1 MPEVSCMNEVVEG
14 FIQAVQ
20 LIASLDEE
28 VIEITIRSLLISLSA
43 TLIGS
48 LIAIPIGGFIHF
60 REFGGKRGLVTIIQT
75 LYALPTV
82 LAGLLVFLLL
92 SRSGPFGF
100 LGLMFTPVGMIIG
113 QIVLIIPLMI
123 GMTLIALSGV
133 SRTKQDTVISLG
145 ATETQTVIT
154 IVKEARFAILGGV
167 ILGFG
172 RAISEV
178 GAAMMIGGNIR
189 GYTRVLT
196 TAIALETSMGNLSL
210 SIALGIILLAIA
222 MMVTGILFL
231 VQER

>member
-1 MPEVSCMNEVVEG
+1 MSEVVEG

-20 LIASLDEE
+20 LIVSLDP
-28 VIEITIRSLLISLSA
+28 EIIDITARSLMVSLLA

-60 REFGGKRGLVTIIQT
+60 REFGGKRGVVTIIQA

-82 LAGLLVFLLL
+82 LAGLLVYLLL

-100 LGLMFTPVGMIIG
+100 FGLLFTPTAMIIG

-133 SRTKQDTVISLG
+133 SQTKQDTVISLG

-178 GAAMMIGGNIR
+178 GAAMILGGNIR
-189 GYTRVLT
+189 WYTRVLT
-196 TAIALETSMGNLSL
+196 TTIALETSMGNLSM

-222 MMVTGILFL
+222 LVVTGILFL

>member
-1 MPEVSCMNEVVEG
+1 MNEIAEG
-14 FIQAVQ
+14 IVQAIQ
-20 LIASLDEE
+20 LIVSLDEE
-28 VIEITIRSLLISLSA
+28 VIEITARSLLISLSA
-43 TLIGS
+43 TLIAS

-60 REFGGKRGLVTIIQT
+60 KEFGGKRGLITIIQT

-82 LAGLLVFLLL
+82 LAGLLVFLFL

-100 LGLMFTPVGMIIG
+100 FGLMFTPTGMVIG
-113 QIVLIIPLMI
+113 QTVLIIPLMV

-145 ATETQTVIT
+145 ATGFQTVT
-154 IVKEARFAILGGV
+154 TLVKEARFAILGGI

-178 GAAMMIGGNIR
+178 GAAMIIGGNIR

-222 MMVTGILFL
+222 MVVTGFLFL

>member
-1 MPEVSCMNEVVEG
+1 MNEVVEG

-100 LGLMFTPVGMIIG
+100 LGLMFTPIGMIIG

>member
-1 MPEVSCMNEVVEG
+1 MANEIIDGIRQAIDLIVTLNPEVM
-14 FIQAVQ
+14 
-20 LIASLDEE
+20 D
-28 VIEITIRSLLISLSA
+28 ITARSLYVSLSA
-43 TLIGS
+43 TFVAS
-48 LIAIPIGGFIHF
+48 LVAIPIGGFIHF
-60 REFGGKRGLVTIIQT
+60 KEFGGKRGVVTIIQT

-92 SRSGPFGF
+92 SRAGPLGF
-100 LGLMFTPVGMIIG
+100 LGLLFTATGMIIG
-113 QIVLIIPLMI
+113 QIVLIVPLMT

-133 SRTKQDTVISLG
+133 SQTKQDTVISLG
-145 ATETQTVIT
+145 ASSLQTVVT

-172 RAISEV
+172 RAIAEV

-196 TAIALETSMGNLSL
+196 TAIALETSIGDLPL
-210 SIALGIILLAIA
+210 SIALGIILLLIA
-222 MMVTGILFL
+222 LIVTGILFL

>member
-1 MPEVSCMNEVVEG
+1 VNEVAQG
-14 FIQAVQ
+14 LLQAIE
-20 LIASLDEE
+20 LIVTLNHE
-28 VIEITIRSLLISLSA
+28 VFEITARSLSISLIA

-60 REFGGKRGLVTIIQT
+60 REFGGKRGLITIIQT

-100 LGLMFTPVGMIIG
+100 MHLLFTPIGMMIG

-133 SRTKQDTVISLG
+133 SRTKQDTVLSLG
-145 ATETQTVIT
+145 ATETQTIIT

-196 TAIALETSMGNLSL
+196 TAIALETSQGNLSL

-222 MMVTGILFL
+222 MMVTGVLFL

>member
-1 MPEVSCMNEVVEG
+1 VNEVAQG
-14 FIQAVQ
+14 LLQAIE
-20 LIASLDEE
+20 LIVTLNHE
-28 VIEITIRSLLISLSA
+28 VFEITARSLYISLIA

-60 REFGGKRGLVTIIQT
+60 REFGGKRGLITIIQT

-100 LGLMFTPVGMIIG
+100 MHLLFTPIGMMIG

-133 SRTKQDTVISLG
+133 SRTKQDTVLSLG
-145 ATETQTVIT
+145 ATETQTIIT

-196 TAIALETSMGNLSL
+196 TAIALETSQGNLSL

-222 MMVTGILFL
+222 MMVTGVLFL

>member
-1 MPEVSCMNEVVEG
+1 MNEVAQG
-14 FIQAVQ
+14 LLQAIE
-20 LIASLDEE
+20 LIVTLNHE
-28 VIEITIRSLLISLSA
+28 VFEITARSLYISLIA

-60 REFGGKRGLVTIIQT
+60 REFGGKRGLITIIQT

-100 LGLMFTPVGMIIG
+100 MHLLFTPIGMMIG

-133 SRTKQDTVISLG
+133 SRTKQDTVLSLG
-145 ATETQTVIT
+145 ATETQTIIT

-196 TAIALETSMGNLSL
+196 TAIALETSQGNLSL

-222 MMVTGILFL
+222 MMVTGVLFL

>member
-1 MPEVSCMNEVVEG
+1 MNEIMDG
-14 FIQAVQ
+14 FDEAVH
-20 LIASLDEE
+20 LIVALDAE
-28 VIEITIRSLLISLSA
+28 VIGITARSLIISLSA
-43 TLIGS
+43 TLIAS
-48 LIAIPIGGFIHF
+48 AIAIPIGGFIHF
-60 REFGGKRGLVTIIQT
+60 REFGGKSGVVTIIQS

-100 LGLMFTPVGMIIG
+100 LGLLFTPTGMVIAQVI
-113 QIVLIIPLMI
+113 LIIPLMI

-133 SRTKQDTVISLG
+133 SRMKQDTVLALG
-145 ATETQTVIT
+145 ATEGQTILT
-154 IVKEARFAILGGV
+154 IIQEARFAILGGV

-196 TAIALETSMGNLSL
+196 TAIALETSMGNISL
-210 SIALGIILLAIA
+210 SIALGIILLLIA
-222 MMVTGILFL
+222 GVVTGAIYLI
-231 VQER
+231 QER

>member
-1 MPEVSCMNEVVEG
+1 MNAVIEG

-20 LIASLDEE
+20 LIVTLDPE
-28 VIEITIRSLLISLSA
+28 VLDITARSLMISLIA

-60 REFGGKRGLVTIIQT
+60 REFGGKRGLVTIIQA

-82 LAGLLVFLLL
+82 LAGLLVYLLL
-92 SRSGPFGF
+92 SRSGPFGYF
-100 LGLMFTPVGMIIG
+100 GLLFTPTAIIIG

-178 GAAMMIGGNIR
+178 GAAMMLGGNIR
-189 GYTRVLT
+189 YYTRVLT
-196 TAIALETSMGNLSL
+196 TSIALETSMGNLSF

-222 MMVTGILFL
+222 LVVTGILFL

>member
-1 MPEVSCMNEVVEG
+1 MSEVVEG

-20 LIASLDEE
+20 LIVSLDP
-28 VIEITIRSLLISLSA
+28 EIIDITARSLMVSLMA

-60 REFGGKRGLVTIIQT
+60 REFGGKRGVVTIIQA

-82 LAGLLVFLLL
+82 LAGLLVYLLL
-92 SRSGPFGF
+92 SRSGPFGYF
-100 LGLMFTPVGMIIG
+100 GLLFTPTAMIIG

-133 SRTKQDTVISLG
+133 SQTKQDTVISLG

-154 IVKEARFAILGGV
+154 IVKEARFAILGGI

-178 GAAMMIGGNIR
+178 GAAMILGGNIR
-189 GYTRVLT
+189 WYTRVLT
-196 TAIALETSMGNLSL
+196 TTIALETSMGNLSM

-222 MMVTGILFL
+222 LVVTGILFL

>member
-1 MPEVSCMNEVVEG
+1 MNEIVEG
-14 FIQAVQ
+14 FIQAFQ
-20 LIASLDEE
+20 LIAALDEE
-28 VIEITIRSLLISLSA
+28 VLEITVRSLLISLSA

-48 LIAIPIGGFIHF
+48 AIAIPVGGLIHF

-100 LGLMFTPVGMIIG
+100 FRLMFTPTGMIIG

-145 ATETQTVIT
+145 ASELQTIIV

>member
-1 MPEVSCMNEVVEG
+1 MNEIAEG
-14 FIQAVQ
+14 ITQAVQ
-20 LIASLDEE
+20 LIISLDEE
-28 VIEITIRSLLISLSA
+28 VLAITARSLLISLSA
-43 TLIGS
+43 TLVAS
-48 LIAIPIGGFIHF
+48 LIAIPVGGFIHF
-60 REFGGKRGLVTIIQT
+60 REFGGKRGLITIIQT

-100 LGLMFTPVGMIIG
+100 LGLMFTPTGMIIA
-113 QIVLIIPLMI
+113 QIVLIVPLMI

-133 SRTKQDTVISLG
+133 SRIKQDTILSLG
-145 ATETQTVIT
+145 GTEMQTVIT
-154 IVKEARFAILGGV
+154 IIREARFAILGGV

-222 MMVTGILFL
+222 MLVTGGLFL
-231 VQER
+231 IQER

>member
-1 MPEVSCMNEVVEG
+1 VVNEVVQG
-14 FIQAVQ
+14 FLQAIELIVTLNHEVFEITARSLYIS
-20 LIASLDEE
+20 LIA
-28 VIEITIRSLLISLSA
+28 
-43 TLIGS
+43 TLVGS
-48 LIAIPIGGFIHF
+48 LIAIPIGGLIHF
-60 REFGGKRGLVTIIQT
+60 REFGGKRGLITIIQT

-100 LGLMFTPVGMIIG
+100 MHLLFTPIGMMIG
-113 QIVLIIPLMI
+113 QIVLIIPLMS

-133 SRTKQDTVISLG
+133 SRTKQDTVLSLG
-145 ATETQTVIT
+145 ATELQTIIT

-196 TAIALETSMGNLSL
+196 TAIALETSQGNISL

-222 MMVTGILFL
+222 MLVTGVLFL

>member
-1 MPEVSCMNEVVEG
+1 MNEVAQG
-14 FIQAVQ
+14 LLQAIE
-20 LIASLDEE
+20 LIVTLNHE
-28 VIEITIRSLLISLSA
+28 VFEITARSLSISLIA

-60 REFGGKRGLVTIIQT
+60 REFGGKRGLITIIQT

-100 LGLMFTPVGMIIG
+100 MHLLFTPIGMMIG

-133 SRTKQDTVISLG
+133 SRTKQDTVLSLG
-145 ATETQTVIT
+145 ATETQTIIT

-196 TAIALETSMGNLSL
+196 TAIALETSQGNLSL

-222 MMVTGILFL
+222 MMVTGVLFL

>member
-1 MPEVSCMNEVVEG
+1 MNAVIEG

-20 LIASLDEE
+20 LIVTLDPE
-28 VIEITIRSLLISLSA
+28 VLDITARSLIISLIA
-43 TLIGS
+43 TLVGS

-60 REFGGKRGLVTIIQT
+60 REFGGKRGLVTIIQA

-82 LAGLLVFLLL
+82 LAGLLVYLLL
-92 SRSGPFGF
+92 SRSGPFGYF
-100 LGLMFTPVGMIIG
+100 GLLFTPTAIIIG

-145 ATETQTVIT
+145 ANETQTVIT

-178 GAAMMIGGNIR
+178 GAAMMLGGNIR
-189 GYTRVLT
+189 YYTRVLT
-196 TAIALETSMGNLSL
+196 TSIALETSMGNLSF

-222 MMVTGILFL
+222 LVVTGILFL

>member
-1 MPEVSCMNEVVEG
+1 MNEIVEG

-20 LIASLDEE
+20 LIASLDQE
-28 VIEITIRSLLISLSA
+28 VIEITARSLLISLSA
-43 TLIGS
+43 CLVGS

-100 LGLMFTPVGMIIG
+100 FRLMFTPTGMVIG

-145 ATETQTVIT
+145 ASELQTVIV

-222 MMVTGILFL
+222 MVVTGILFL